1 MQLINKPNSV
11 RLALAA
17 ASSSLLAGAAH
28 AEEKTPWLVDS
39 ALAVYSESDSRVTA
53 VEPIVALRKDM
64 GGDRML
70 GLKLTLDSL
79 TGASPNGAIAA
90 NEAQTFT
97 GPSGNGSYTAPK
109 GETPLDTEFKDT
121 RAAVAISWEQPWG
134 ERNRV
139 SVGGNISREYDF
151 TSAALSAAIARDF
164 NNKNTTLSFGVNVET
179 DIIDAVGGIPDPLTS
194 LKVGPNPDHKDGGSE
209 NKTVSDLLLGVT
221 QVMNRHWL
229 TQLNLSV
236 GTSSGYHSDPY
247 KVLSV
252 LNTDG
257 SLSTNPATSGPD
269 LNSKWYLYD
278 SRPDSRSRQSLYWG
292 NKIHLTEDVIDVSY
306 RYYTDD
312 WGIDSHTLDFRYRY
326 EFGGNMYLEPHVRWY
341 SQTAADFYH
350 LYLNK
355 GVALDNG
362 VNSSGAAS
370 ALDYAS
376 ADSRLGEFT
385 GTTFGLKYGIELGRN
400 TEFNIRVEQYQQ
412 TSNAGAPASMTALK
426 GLDLSPDL
434 TAMTVLVGYS
444 FEF

>member
-1 MQLINKPNSV
+1 MQLINTPNSV

-53 VEPIVALRKDM
+53 VEPIVSLRKDM
-64 GGDRML
+64 GGERTL

-90 NEAQTFT
+90 NEVQTFT
-97 GPSGNGSYTAPK
+97 GPSGNGSYDAGK
-109 GETPLDTEFKDT
+109 GKTPLDTEFKDT
-121 RAAVAISWEQPWG
+121 RTAIAISWEQPWG

-139 SVGGNISREYDF
+139 SFGGNISKEYDF
-151 TSAALSAAIARDF
+151 TSAALSTAIARDF
-164 NNKNTTLSFGVNVET
+164 NNKNTTLSLGINLET
-179 DIIDAVGGIPDPLTS
+179 DTIDAVGGIPDPLTS
-194 LKVGPNPDHKDGGSE
+194 LKVGQNPEHKSGGTE
-209 NKTVSDLLLGVT
+209 NKTVNDFLLGVT

-236 GTSSGYHSDPY
+236 GSSSGYHSDPY
-247 KVLSV
+247 KILSV

-257 SLSTNPATSGPD
+257 SLATNPEDA
-269 LNSKWYLYD
+269 NSKWYLYD

-292 NKIHLTEDVIDVSY
+292 NKIHLTEDVIDISY

-312 WGIDSHTLDFRYRY
+312 WGIKSHTLDFRYRY

-355 GVALDNG
+355 EVDA
-362 VNSSGAAS
+362 SSAES
-370 ALDYAS
+370 AIAYAS
-376 ADSRLGEFT
+376 SDTRLGEFT

-400 TEFNIRVEQYQQ
+400 NEFNIRVEQYTQ
-412 TSNAGAPASMTALK
+412 TYKASAPATMTALK
-426 GLDLSPDL
+426 GLDLAPDL

>member
-1 MQLINKPNSV
+1 MQLINTPNSV

-53 VEPIVALRKDM
+53 VEPIVSLRKDM
-64 GGDRML
+64 GGERTL

-90 NEAQTFT
+90 NEVQTFT
-97 GPSGNGSYTAPK
+97 GPSGNGSYDAGK
-109 GETPLDTEFKDT
+109 GKTPLDTEFKDT
-121 RAAVAISWEQPWG
+121 RTAIAISWEQPWG

-139 SVGGNISREYDF
+139 SFGGNISKEYDF
-151 TSAALSAAIARDF
+151 TSAALSTAIARDF
-164 NNKNTTLSFGVNVET
+164 NNKNTTLSLGINLET
-179 DIIDAVGGIPDPLTS
+179 DTIDAVGGIPDPLTS
-194 LKVGPNPDHKDGGSE
+194 LKVGQNPEHKSGGTE
-209 NKTVSDLLLGVT
+209 NKTVNDFLLGVT

-236 GTSSGYHSDPY
+236 GSSSGYHSDPY
-247 KVLSV
+247 KILSV

-257 SLSTNPATSGPD
+257 SLATNPEDA
-269 LNSKWYLYD
+269 NSKWYLYD

-292 NKIHLTEDVIDVSY
+292 NKIHLTEDVIDISY

-312 WGIDSHTLDFRYRY
+312 WGIKSHTLDFRYRY

-355 GVALDNG
+355 DMDT
-362 VNSSGAAS
+362 SSAES
-370 ALDYAS
+370 AIAYAS
-376 ADSRLGEFT
+376 SDTRLGEFT

-400 TEFNIRVEQYQQ
+400 NEFNIRVEQYTQ
-412 TSNAGAPASMTALK
+412 TYKASAPATMTALK
-426 GLDLSPDL
+426 GLDLAPDL

>member
-109 GETPLDTEFKDT
+109 GEMPLDTEFKDT

-139 SVGGNISREYDF
+139 SFGGNISKEYDF

-164 NNKNTTLSFGVNVET
+164 NNKNTTLSFGVSVEA
-179 DIIDAVGGIPDPLTS
+179 DSINAVGGIPDPLTS
-194 LKVGPNPDHKDGGSE
+194 LEVGPNPDHKNDSSE
-209 NKTVSDLLLGVT
+209 NKNVSDLLLGVT

-229 TQLNLSV
+229 TQLNLSI

-247 KVLSV
+247 KILSV

-257 SLSTNPATSGPD
+257 SLATHPED
-269 LNSKWYLYD
+269 AASKWYLYD

-326 EFGGNMYLEPHVRWY
+326 EFAGNMYLEPHVRWY
-341 SQTAADFYH
+341 SQTGADFYH

-355 GVALDNG
+355 G
-362 VNSSGAAS
+362 AAS
-370 ALDYAS
+370 TLDYAS

-400 TEFNIRVEQYQQ
+400 TEFNIRVEQYKQ

>member
-1 MQLINKPNSV
+1 MQLINTPNSV

-53 VEPIVALRKDM
+53 VEPIVSLRKDM
-64 GGDRML
+64 GGERTL

-90 NEAQTFT
+90 NEVQTFT
-97 GPSGNGSYTAPK
+97 GPSGNGSYDAGK
-109 GETPLDTEFKDT
+109 GKTPLDTEFKDT
-121 RAAVAISWEQPWG
+121 RTAIAISWEQPWG

-139 SVGGNISREYDF
+139 SFDGNISKEYDF
-151 TSAALSAAIARDF
+151 TSAALSTAIARDF
-164 NNKNTTLSFGVNVET
+164 NNKNTTLSLGINLET
-179 DIIDAVGGIPDPLTS
+179 DTIDAVGGIPDPLTS
-194 LKVGPNPDHKDGGSE
+194 LKVGQNPEHKSGGTE
-209 NKTVSDLLLGVT
+209 NKTVNDFLLGVT

-236 GTSSGYHSDPY
+236 GSSSGYHSDPY
-247 KVLSV
+247 KILSV

-257 SLSTNPATSGPD
+257 SLANNPEDA
-269 LNSKWYLYD
+269 NSKWYLYD

-292 NKIHLTEDVIDVSY
+292 NKIHLTEDVIDISY

-312 WGIDSHTLDFRYRY
+312 WGIKSHTLDFRYRY

-355 GVALDNG
+355 DVDT
-362 VNSSGAAS
+362 SSAESVIA
-370 ALDYAS
+370 YAS
-376 ADSRLGEFT
+376 SDTRLGEFT
-385 GTTFGLKYGIELGRN
+385 GTTFGLKYGIALGRN
-400 TEFNIRVEQYQQ
+400 NEFNIRVEQYTQ
-412 TSNAGAPASMTALK
+412 TYKASAPATMTALK
-426 GLDLSPDL
+426 GLDLAPDL

>member
-1 MQLINKPNSV
+1 MQLINTPNSV

-53 VEPIVALRKDM
+53 VEPIVSLRKDM
-64 GGDRML
+64 GGERTL

-90 NEAQTFT
+90 NEVQTFT
-97 GPSGNGSYTAPK
+97 GPSGNGSYDAGK
-109 GETPLDTEFKDT
+109 GKTPLDTEFKDT
-121 RAAVAISWEQPWG
+121 RTAIAISWEQPWG

-139 SVGGNISREYDF
+139 SFGGNISKEYDF
-151 TSAALSAAIARDF
+151 TSAALSTAIARDF
-164 NNKNTTLSFGVNVET
+164 NNKNTTLSLGINLET
-179 DIIDAVGGIPDPLTS
+179 DTIDAVGGIPDPLTS
-194 LKVGPNPDHKDGGSE
+194 LKVGQNPEHKSGGTE
-209 NKTVSDLLLGVT
+209 NKTVNDFLLGVT

-236 GTSSGYHSDPY
+236 GSSSGYHSDPY
-247 KVLSV
+247 KILSV

-257 SLSTNPATSGPD
+257 SLATNPEDA
-269 LNSKWYLYD
+269 NSKWYLYD

-292 NKIHLTEDVIDVSY
+292 NKIHLTEDVIDISY

-312 WGIDSHTLDFRYRY
+312 WGIKSHTLDFRYRY

-355 GVALDNG
+355 DMDT
-362 VNSSGAAS
+362 SSAES
-370 ALDYAS
+370 AIAYAS
-376 ADSRLGEFT
+376 SDTRLGEFT
-385 GTTFGLKYGIELGRN
+385 GTTFGLKYGIALGRN
-400 TEFNIRVEQYQQ
+400 NEFNIRVEQYTQ
-412 TSNAGAPASMTALK
+412 TYKASAPATMTALK
-426 GLDLSPDL
+426 GLDLAPDL

>member
-64 GGDRML
+64 GGERML

-90 NEAQTFT
+90 NETQTFT
-97 GPSGNGSYTAPK
+97 GPSGNGSYSAKK

-121 RAAVAISWEQPWG
+121 RAAVAVSWEQPWG

-139 SVGGNISREYDF
+139 SLGGNISKEYDF

-164 NNKNTTLSFGVNVET
+164 NNKNTTLSFGINIEA

-194 LKVGPNPDHKDGGSE
+194 LKTGPNADNKNSGSE
-209 NKTVSDLLLGVT
+209 TKTVSDLLLGVT

-252 LNTDG
+252 LNDDG
-257 SLSTNPATSGPD
+257 SLAINPTDSA
-269 LNSKWYLYD
+269 SKWYLYD

-326 EFGGNMYLEPHVRWY
+326 EFAGNMYLEPHVRWY
-341 SQTAADFYH
+341 NQTSADFYH

-355 GVALDNG
+355 NG
-362 VNSSGAAS
+362 ATS
-370 ALDYAS
+370 ALDYAT

-385 GTTFGLKYGIELGRN
+385 GTTFGVKYGIELGRN
-400 TEFNIRVEQYQQ
+400 TEFNIRVEQYKQ
-412 TSNAGAPASMTALK
+412 TSNASSPTSMTALK

>member
-1 MQLINKPNSV
+1 MQLINTPNSV

-53 VEPIVALRKDM
+53 VEPIVSLRKDM
-64 GGDRML
+64 GGERTL

-90 NEAQTFT
+90 NEVQTFT
-97 GPSGNGSYTAPK
+97 GPSGNGSYDAGK
-109 GETPLDTEFKDT
+109 GKTPLDTEFKDT
-121 RAAVAISWEQPWG
+121 RTAIAISWEQPWG
-134 ERNRV
+134 ERNLV
-139 SVGGNISREYDF
+139 SFGGNISKEYDF
-151 TSAALSAAIARDF
+151 TSAALSTAIARDF
-164 NNKNTTLSFGVNVET
+164 NNKNTTLSLGINLET
-179 DIIDAVGGIPDPLTS
+179 DTIDAVGGIPDPLTS
-194 LKVGPNPDHKDGGSE
+194 LKVGQNPEHKSGGTE
-209 NKTVSDLLLGVT
+209 NKTVNDFLLGVT

-236 GTSSGYHSDPY
+236 GSSSGYHSDPY
-247 KVLSV
+247 KILSV

-257 SLSTNPATSGPD
+257 SLATNPEDA
-269 LNSKWYLYD
+269 NSKWYLYD

-292 NKIHLTEDVIDVSY
+292 NKIHLTEDVIDISY

-312 WGIDSHTLDFRYRY
+312 WGIKSHTLDFRYRY

-355 GVALDNG
+355 DMDT
-362 VNSSGAAS
+362 SSAES
-370 ALDYAS
+370 AIAYAS
-376 ADSRLGEFT
+376 SDTRLGEFT
-385 GTTFGLKYGIELGRN
+385 GTTFGLKYGIALGRN
-400 TEFNIRVEQYQQ
+400 NEFNIRVEQYTQ
-412 TSNAGAPASMTALK
+412 TYKASAPATMTALK
-426 GLDLSPDL
+426 GLDLAPDL

>member
-64 GGDRML
+64 GGERTL

-79 TGASPNGAIAA
+79 TGASPNGAIATD
-90 NEAQTFT
+90 EAQTFT
-97 GPSGNGSYTAPK
+97 GPSGNGSYSAKK

-139 SVGGNISREYDF
+139 SFGGNISKEYDF

-194 LKVGPNPDHKDGGSE
+194 LKVGLNPDHKDGGSE

-229 TQLNLSV
+229 TQLNFSL

-257 SLSTNPATSGPD
+257 SLATNPAD
-269 LNSKWYLYD
+269 AASKWYLYD

-341 SQTAADFYH
+341 SQTAADFHH

-355 GVALDNG
+355 GADTN
-362 VNSSGAAS
+362 GAAS
-370 ALDYAS
+370 TLDYAS

-400 TEFNIRVEQYQQ
+400 TEFNIRVEQYKQ
-412 TSNAGAPASMTALK
+412 TSNAGAPATMTALK

>member
-1 MQLINKPNSV
+1 MQLINKQASV

-17 ASSSLLAGAAH
+17 ASSTLLAGAAK
-28 AEEKTPWLVDS
+28 AEENTPWLVDS

-53 VEPIVALRKDM
+53 VEPIVSLKKDM
-64 GGDRML
+64 GGERTL

-97 GPSGNGSYTAPK
+97 GPSGNGSYTSAK
-109 GETPLDTEFKDT
+109 GETPLDTEFKDS

-139 SVGGNISREYDF
+139 SLGGNVSKEYDF
-151 TSAALSAAIARDF
+151 TSASINAAIARDF
-164 NNKNTTLSFGVNVET
+164 NEKNTTLSLGVNFET
-179 DIIDAVGGIPDPLTS
+179 DSINAVGGTPDPLSS
-194 LKVGPNPDHKDGGSE
+194 LKVGKNTDGKTSGSE
-209 NKTVSDLLLGVT
+209 SKKVTDLLLGVT

-229 TQLNLSV
+229 TQINFSLGETN
-236 GTSSGYHSDPY
+236 GYNSDPY
-247 KVLSV
+247 KILSV
-252 LNTDG
+252 VNADG
-257 SLSTNPATSGPD
+257 SLATSPD
-269 LNSKWYLYD
+269 ATSKWYLYD
-278 SRPDSRSRQSLYWG
+278 SRPDKRSRKSIYWG
-292 NKIHLTEDVIDVSY
+292 NKIHLTEDVIDLSY

-312 WGIDSHTLDFRYRY
+312 WGIKSSTLDLRYRY
-326 EFGGNMYLEPHVRWY
+326 EFAGNMYLEPHVRWY
-341 SQTAADFYH
+341 TQTSADFYH
-350 LYLNK
+350 LYLTQ
-355 GVALDNG
+355 GVDTTG
-362 VNSSGAAS
+362 TAA

-400 TEFNIRVEQYQQ
+400 REFNIRVEQYKQ
-412 TSNAGAPASMTALK
+412 TSDASAPASMTALK

-434 TAMTVLVGYS
+434 KAMTVLVGYS

>member
-1 MQLINKPNSV
+1 MQLINTPNSV

-53 VEPIVALRKDM
+53 VEPIVSLRKDM
-64 GGDRML
+64 GGERTL

-90 NEAQTFT
+90 NEVQTFT
-97 GPSGNGSYTAPK
+97 GPSGNGSYDAGK
-109 GETPLDTEFKDT
+109 GKTPLDTEFKDT
-121 RAAVAISWEQPWG
+121 RTAIAISWEQPWG
-134 ERNRV
+134 ERNRA
-139 SVGGNISREYDF
+139 SFGGNISKEYDF
-151 TSAALSAAIARDF
+151 TSAALSTAIARDF
-164 NNKNTTLSFGVNVET
+164 NNKNTTLSLGINLET
-179 DIIDAVGGIPDPLTS
+179 DTIDAVGGVPDPLTS
-194 LKVGPNPDHKDGGSE
+194 LKIGQNPEHKSGGTE
-209 NKTVSDLLLGVT
+209 NKTVNDFLLGVT

-236 GTSSGYHSDPY
+236 GSSSGYHSDPY
-247 KVLSV
+247 KILSV

-257 SLSTNPATSGPD
+257 SLATNPEDA
-269 LNSKWYLYD
+269 NSKWYLYD

-292 NKIHLTEDVIDVSY
+292 NKIHLTEDVIDISY

-312 WGIDSHTLDFRYRY
+312 WGIKSHTLDFRYRY

-355 GVALDNG
+355 DVDT
-362 VNSSGAAS
+362 SSAESVIA
-370 ALDYAS
+370 YAS
-376 ADSRLGEFT
+376 SDTRLGEFT

-400 TEFNIRVEQYQQ
+400 NEFNIRVEQYTQ
-412 TSNAGAPASMTALK
+412 TYKASAPATMTALK
-426 GLDLSPDL
+426 GLDLAPDL

>member
-64 GGDRML
+64 GGDRIL

-97 GPSGNGSYTAPK
+97 GPSGNGSYSTNK
-109 GETPLDTEFKDT
+109 GETPLDSEFKDS
-121 RAAVAISWEQPWG
+121 RAAIGVSWEQPWG

-139 SVGGNISREYDF
+139 SFGGNISKEYDF

-164 NNKNTTLSFGVNVET
+164 NNKNTTLSFGVNLET
-179 DIIDAVGGIPDPLTS
+179 DSIDAVGGIPDPLTS
-194 LKVGPNPDHKDGGSE
+194 LKVGPNPEHKNGGSE

-247 KVLSV
+247 KILSV
-252 LNTDG
+252 LNADG
-257 SLSTNPATSGPD
+257 SLATNPADTT
-269 LNSKWYLYD
+269 SKWYLYD

-341 SQTAADFYH
+341 SQTSADFYH

-355 GVALDNG
+355 GVDT
-362 VNSSGAAS
+362 SGGAS

-400 TEFNIRVEQYQQ
+400 TEFNIRVEQYKQ
-412 TSNAGAPASMTALK
+412 TSSAGAPASMTALK

>member
-1 MQLINKPNSV
+1 MQLVNKPNSV

-28 AEEKTPWLVDS
+28 AEEKNPWLVDS

-64 GGDRML
+64 GGDRIL

-97 GPSGNGSYTAPK
+97 GPSGNGSYSAKK

-121 RAAVAISWEQPWG
+121 RAAFAISWEQPWG
-134 ERNRV
+134 ESNRV
-139 SVGGNISREYDF
+139 SFGGNISKEYDF
-151 TSAALSAAIARDF
+151 TSAALSTAIARDF
-164 NNKNTTLSFGVNVET
+164 NNKNTTLSFGVNLET
-179 DIIDAVGGIPDPLTS
+179 DSIDAVGGIPDPLTS
-194 LKVGPNPDHKDGGSE
+194 LKVGPNPEHKNGGSE

-247 KVLSV
+247 KILSV
-252 LNTDG
+252 LNADG
-257 SLSTNPATSGPD
+257 SLATNPADTT
-269 LNSKWYLYD
+269 SKWYLYD

-312 WGIDSHTLDFRYRY
+312 WGIDSHTLDFHYRY

-341 SQTAADFYH
+341 SQTSADFYH
-350 LYLNK
+350 LYLSK
-355 GVALDNG
+355 GVDT
-362 VNSSGAAS
+362 SGGAS

-400 TEFNIRVEQYQQ
+400 TEFNIRVEQYKQ
-412 TSNAGAPASMTALK
+412 TSSAGAPASMTALK

-434 TAMTVLVGYS
+434 TAMTVQVGYS

>member
-1 MQLINKPNSV
+1 MQLINTPNSV

-53 VEPIVALRKDM
+53 VEPIVSLRKDM
-64 GGDRML
+64 GGERTL

-90 NEAQTFT
+90 NEVQTFT
-97 GPSGNGSYTAPK
+97 GPSGNGSYDAGK
-109 GETPLDTEFKDT
+109 GKTPLDTEFKDT
-121 RAAVAISWEQPWG
+121 RTAIAISWEQPWG

-139 SVGGNISREYDF
+139 SFGGNISKEYDF
-151 TSAALSAAIARDF
+151 TSAALSTAIARDF
-164 NNKNTTLSFGVNVET
+164 NNKNTTLSLGINLET
-179 DIIDAVGGIPDPLTS
+179 DTIDAVGGIPDPLTS
-194 LKVGPNPDHKDGGSE
+194 LKVGQNPEHKSGGTE
-209 NKTVSDLLLGVT
+209 NKTVNDFLLGVT

-236 GTSSGYHSDPY
+236 GSSSGYHSDPY
-247 KVLSV
+247 KILSV

-257 SLSTNPATSGPD
+257 SLATNPEDA
-269 LNSKWYLYD
+269 NSKWYLYD

-292 NKIHLTEDVIDVSY
+292 NKIHLTEDVIDISY

-312 WGIDSHTLDFRYRY
+312 WGIKSHTLDFRYRY

-355 GVALDNG
+355 DVDT
-362 VNSSGAAS
+362 S
-370 ALDYAS
+370 S
-376 ADSRLGEFT
+376 ADSAIAYASSDTRLGEFT

-400 TEFNIRVEQYQQ
+400 NEFNIRVEQYTQ
-412 TSNAGAPASMTALK
+412 TYKASAPATMTALK
-426 GLDLSPDL
+426 GLDLAPDL

>member
-1 MQLINKPNSV
+1 MQLINTPNSV

-53 VEPIVALRKDM
+53 VEPIVSLRKDM
-64 GGDRML
+64 GGERTL

-90 NEAQTFT
+90 NEVQTFT
-97 GPSGNGSYTAPK
+97 GPSSNGSYDAGK
-109 GETPLDTEFKDT
+109 GKTPLDTEFKDT
-121 RAAVAISWEQPWG
+121 RTAIAISWEQPWG

-139 SVGGNISREYDF
+139 SFGGNISKEYDF
-151 TSAALSAAIARDF
+151 TSAALSTAIARDF
-164 NNKNTTLSFGVNVET
+164 NNKNTTLSLGINLET
-179 DIIDAVGGIPDPLTS
+179 DTIDAVGGIPDPLTS
-194 LKVGPNPDHKDGGSE
+194 LKVGQNPEHKSGGTE
-209 NKTVSDLLLGVT
+209 NKTVNDFLLGVT

-236 GTSSGYHSDPY
+236 GSSSGYHSDPY
-247 KVLSV
+247 KILSV

-257 SLSTNPATSGPD
+257 SLATNPEDA
-269 LNSKWYLYD
+269 NSKWYLYD

-292 NKIHLTEDVIDVSY
+292 NKIHLTEDVIDISY

-312 WGIDSHTLDFRYRY
+312 WGIKSHTLDFRYRY

-355 GVALDNG
+355 EVDA
-362 VNSSGAAS
+362 SSAES
-370 ALDYAS
+370 AIAYAS
-376 ADSRLGEFT
+376 SDTRLGEFT

-400 TEFNIRVEQYQQ
+400 NEFNIRVEQYTQ
-412 TSNAGAPASMTALK
+412 TYKASAPATMTALK
-426 GLDLSPDL
+426 GLDLAPDL